1 MGILGLLWK
10 ASREDAVRILRG
22 DARPAR
28 PGEATKV
35 HAEQRIVE
43 LNRKLDRRGPKKMS
57 EEGFAKA
64 QMLLKSAQ
72 ARPAKPKKSRKSK
85 VKGNP

>member
-10 ASREDAVRILRG
+10 ESREDAVRILRG
-22 DARPAR
+22 DACPAR
-28 PGEATKV
+28 PGKATKK

-43 LNRKLDRRGPKKMS
+43 LNRRLDRRGPQKMS
-57 EEGFAKA
+57 EEGFAKV
-64 QMLLKSAQ
+64 QMLLKAAQ
-72 ARPAKPKKSRKSK
+72 ARPAKPKKSRKNQ

>member
-1 MGILGLLWK
+1 MGILSLFWK

-22 DARPAR
+22 DARPAQ
-28 PGEATKV
+28 PGQAPKK
-35 HAEQRIVE
+35 HAEQRTIE
-43 LNRKLDRRGPKKMS
+43 LTRMLDRRGPKQMS

-64 QMLLKSAQ
+64 QMLLKAAQ

-85 VKGNP
+85 LKGNR